1 MVASGSHTITINV
14 SGTIQL
20 SAPLP
25 EITNYDGLYGITNLS
40 IVGPTTAGVTISR
53 QSGGAYRIF
62 SLPASLVPIHTSI
75 SNVTINNGS
84 STVAGGGIY
93 SLFSDLTINGVSFTG
108 NNSPNGSA
116 LYVGG
121 SNLTITNSNFSS
133 NTGAGAAIAYDTLT
147 PQSFS
152 LSNSTVSG
160 NSAFGVRLGL
170 GTSGSAEI
178 ISSTIASNSSGGIQ
192 VSGNGGRIVR
202 LLSNILADNSGASLV
217 ASGTNTFGTQGYN
230 LASDGGGGFLT
241 GTGDQINTD
250 PLLAPLSDYGGTTPT
265 RALM

>member
-1 MVASGSHTITINV
+1 MPIINAGSEPRQAMLSLQVNDLGDASDSNIGDGICQTAGGVCTLRAAMEEVMVASGSHTITINV

-121 SNLTITNSNFSS
+121 ANLTITNSTFTS
-133 NTGAGAAIAYDTLT
+133 NTGAGAAIA
-147 PQSFS
+147 
-152 LSNSTVSG
+152 
-160 NSAFGVRLGL
+160 
-170 GTSGSAEI
+170 
-178 ISSTIASNSSGGIQ
+178 
-192 VSGNGGRIVR
+192 
-202 LLSNILADNSGASLV
+202 
-217 ASGTNTFGTQGYN
+217 
-230 LASDGGGGFLT
+230 
-241 GTGDQINTD
+241 
-250 PLLAPLSDYGGTTPT
+250 
-265 RALM
+265 